1 METVMNDLI
10 HGEPAPQ
17 KEEDLYRLLVENANE
32 AIYVTQNGRLL
43 YTNPKSFEISGYSE
57 EELTERSFVDLIHPE
72 DRQLVYE
79 RHIRRM
85 RGEKFVNVYSHRIID
100 KQGNVRWLEINVVRI
115 MWNNE
120 PAILNFASDI
130 TDRKQAEDALSE
142 SEERYRFLFHSAPAG
157 VFYYDTA
164 LKIMEAN
171 DTFVSILGAKK
182 SALFGLDLNKSRDKT
197 IIPCL
202 MMPLKGK
209 ECSYEGWLRPY
220 MNSHEM
226 WVLVRAAPLYGKGRK
241 ITGGIGII
249 QDMTYSKKAE
259 EELKNHEQEIKIKS
273 RHLEEANAALRV
285 LLRHRDEDRLDL
297 QRNVISNIRE
307 LVMPYV
313 DKLKYRLSD
322 TENRAL
328 VDILETNLRDVSSPF
343 LRNMTLS
350 QYHLTPKEIQ
360 VANLIREGKS
370 TKDIA
375 RMMHLSTRSVEYHRD
390 KIRNRIG
397 LKNQKVNL
405 RSYLLTLS

>member
-1 METVMNDLI
+1 M
-10 HGEPAPQ
+10 
-17 KEEDLYRLLVENANE
+17 
-32 AIYVTQNGRLL
+32 
-43 YTNPKSFEISGYSE
+43 
-57 EELTERSFVDLIHPE
+57 
-72 DRQLVYE
+72 
-79 RHIRRM
+79 
-85 RGEKFVNVYSHRIID
+85 
-100 KQGNVRWLEINVVRI
+100 
-115 MWNNE
+115 
-120 PAILNFASDI
+120 
-130 TDRKQAEDALSE
+130 
-142 SEERYRFLFHSAPAG
+142 
-157 VFYYDTA
+157 
-164 LKIMEAN
+164 
-171 DTFVSILGAKK
+171 
-182 SALFGLDLNKSRDKT
+182 
-197 IIPCL
+197 
-202 MMPLKGK
+202 
-209 ECSYEGWLRPY
+209 
-220 MNSHEM
+220 
-226 WVLVRAAPLYGKGRK
+226 
-241 ITGGIGII
+241 
-249 QDMTYSKKAE
+249 
-259 EELKNHEQEIKIKS
+259 
-273 RHLEEANAALRV
+273 